1 MACYGW
7 TSTCLSRILLVTW
20 VEYVTSATSSGL
32 GTSPLRGLSRV
43 CTSIDPTRRE
53 SHITGSAEFKF
64 SPVWSSSVTV
74 LRVNIWHW
82 ALDDRILSWESE
94 SRTMWVLN
102 AKPFLGFYFLSSSC
116 FSLCVILVSA
126 FGQLP
131 FPTTLGGRF
140 SRHQRGLTGSF
151 VLSWGRLALTRRQ
164 A

>member
-7 TSTCLSRILLVTW
+7 TSTCSSRILLVTW
-20 VEYVTSATSSGL
+20 AEYVTSATSSGL
-32 GTSPLRGLSRV
+32 GPPPLRGLSGV
-43 CTSIDPTRRE
+43 CTSIGPTRRE

-64 SPVWSSSVTV
+64 SPGWSSSVPV

-131 FPTTLGGRF
+131 FATALGGR
-140 SRHQRGLTGSF
+140 SPDTSG
-151 VLSWGRLALTRRQ
+151 A
-164 A
+164 

>member
-1 MACYGW
+1 M
-7 TSTCLSRILLVTW
+7 
-20 VEYVTSATSSGL
+20 SATSSGL
-32 GTSPLRGLSRV
+32 GTSPLRGLSGV
-43 CTSIDPTRRE
+43 CTSIDPTSRE

-102 AKPFLGFYFLSSSC
+102 ARLFLGFYFLSSSC

-126 FGQLP
+126 FGQPP
-131 FPTTLGGRF
+131 FPTTLGSSF
-140 SRHQRGLTGSF
+140 SKHQRGLTGSF
-151 VLSWGRLALTRRQ
+151 VLSWADLPCLGGRPSLGCCGRRAEQ
-164 A
+164 GLRGSPLH